1 MDAESFFS
9 RWSRRKA
16 QADPE
21 NEMTQQPA
29 PARQSDVRPSEQA
42 DKDTASAA
50 EQQPPPTL
58 EDVAALTPASDYSR
72 FVAPGVDDNIK
83 RSALKK
89 LFSDPHYNMMDG
101 LDIYI
106 EDYNKFEPISPHLL
120 AGLKHAKALLDPLS
134 QFEKPLS
141 RLIDEMTEPAAATE
155 QAVTTPGNG
164 ATIMAS
170 EAADAET
177 AAATPAP
184 PAVAS
189 ADQPGGAPQ
198 ANGPDYAKHP
208 KDSP

>member
-21 NEMTQQPA
+21 SEVTQQPA
-29 PARQSDVRPSEQA
+29 SAGQSVVRPSEQA

-50 EQQPPPTL
+50 EQPPPTL

-83 RSALKK
+83 CSALKK
-89 LFSDPHYNMMDG
+89 LFSDPRYNVMDG

-106 EDYNKFEPISPHLL
+106 EDYNKFEPISPHML

-155 QAVTTPGNG
+155 QAVTTSGNG

-177 AAATPAP
+177 AAATPTP
-184 PAVAS
+184 PPVAS
-189 ADQPGGAPQ
+189 ADQSGGAPQ